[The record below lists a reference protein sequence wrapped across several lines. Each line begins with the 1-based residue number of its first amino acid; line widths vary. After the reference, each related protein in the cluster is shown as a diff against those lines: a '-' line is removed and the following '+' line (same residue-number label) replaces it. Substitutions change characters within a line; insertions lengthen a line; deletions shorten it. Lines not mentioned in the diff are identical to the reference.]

1 MYTEEVSYF
10 KMRYRVSVVVR
21 DNNVEKALKIL
32 KRINQ
37 RNGLTKELR
46 KRRAFMKP
54 SEKRQKKSTEARRR
68 LQRNARRRLT
78 MGGI

>member
-1 MYTEEVSYF
+1 MVYS
-10 KMRYRVSVVVR
+10 VSVVVR

-68 LQRNARRRLT
+68 LQRNARRRL
-78 MGGI
+78 MMSGM